1 MTNLY
6 QLPDDLPVPAD
17 DGACD
22 HLEGTPLPSLLLK
35 TSSGNSVDLSEEKGV
50 VVIFFYP
57 MIGSPDSPPMEDW
70 NDIPGARGC
79 TPQTCS
85 YRDSYQQL
93 TELGAKVFGTS
104 SQAFEEQS
112 EAAVRLEL
120 PFQLLNDSAFQLTES
135 LKLPTFEYQGVK
147 MIKRLT
153 LVVVDG
159 VIRKVFYPV
168 FPPNENV
175 NHVIAWLNEENATS

>member
-6 QLPDDLPVPAD
+6 QLPDDLPVPVD

-22 HLEGTPLPSLLLK
+22 HLEGMLLPSLLLG
-35 TSSGNSVDLSEEKGV
+35 TSSGNSLDLSEVKSV
-50 VVIFFYP
+50 IVIFFYP

-70 NDIPGARGC
+70 NEIPGARGC

-85 YRDSYQQL
+85 YRDAYQQL
-93 TELGAKVFGTS
+93 TELDAEVIGTS
-104 SQAFEEQS
+104 SQSIEEQS
-112 EAAVRLEL
+112 EAAVRLKL
-120 PFQLLNDSAFQLTES
+120 PFELLNDTAFKLTES
-135 LKLPTFEYQGVK
+135 LNLPTFEYQGVK

-175 NHVIAWLNEENATS
+175 NHVISWLNEETH

>member
-1 MTNLY
+1 MTDLY
-6 QLPDDLPVPAD
+6 QLPDDLPVPVD

-22 HLEGTPLPSLLLK
+22 HLEGMLLPSLLLE
-35 TSSGNSVDLSEEKGV
+35 TSSGISLNLSDLKGI

-57 MIGSPDSPPMEDW
+57 MIGSPDSPPMGDW
-70 NDIPGARGC
+70 NEIPGARGC

-93 TELGAKVFGTS
+93 TDLGAKVFGAS
-104 SQAFEEQS
+104 AQAIEEQCA
-112 EAAVRLEL
+112 AAVRLKL
-120 PFQLLNDSAFQLTES
+120 PFQLLNDSAFKLTES
-135 LKLPTFEYQGVK
+135 LKLPAFEYQGVK

-175 NHVIAWLNEENATS
+175 DHVISWLNAETH

>member
-1 MTNLY
+1 M
-6 QLPDDLPVPAD
+6 
-17 DGACD
+17 
-22 HLEGTPLPSLLLK
+22 LPSLLLE
-35 TSSGNSVDLSEEKGV
+35 TSSGRSLNLSEVKGII
-50 VVIFFYP
+50 VIFFYP
-57 MIGSPDSPPMEDW
+57 MIGSPDSPPMVGW

-93 TELGAKVFGTS
+93 TELGAQVFGAS
-104 SQAFEEQS
+104 AQAIEEQY
-112 EAAVRLEL
+112 EAATRLEL
-120 PFQLLNDSAFQLTES
+120 PFELLNDSAFKLTE
-135 LKLPTFEYQGVK
+135 LLNLPAFDYQSVK

-153 LVVVDG
+153 LIVVDG

-175 NHVIAWLNEENATS
+175 NHVISWLNEEMH

>member
-6 QLPDDLPVPAD
+6 QLPDDLPVPVD

-22 HLEGTPLPSLLLK
+22 HLEGVLLPSLLLK
-35 TSSGNSVDLSEEKGV
+35 TSSGNLLDLSEVKGI

-57 MIGSPDSPPMEDW
+57 MIGSPDLPPMEDW

-85 YRDSYQQL
+85 FRDSYQTL
-93 TELGAKVFGTS
+93 TGLGARVFGTS
-104 SQAFEEQS
+104 SQSIEEQK

-120 PFQLLNDSAFQLTES
+120 PFELLNDSAFELTES
-135 LKLPTFEYQGVK
+135 LNLPTFEYQGVK

-175 NHVIAWLNEENATS
+175 YHVISWLNEENF

>member
-6 QLPDDLPVPAD
+6 QLPDDLPVPID

-22 HLEGTPLPSLLLK
+22 HLQGMSLPSLLLE
-35 TSSGNSVDLSEEKGV
+35 TSSGNSLDLSQEKDI

-79 TPQTCS
+79 TPQICS
-85 YRDSYQQL
+85 FRDSYNEL
-93 TELGAKVFGTS
+93 KELGARIFGAS
-104 SQAFEEQS
+104 AQVIEEQS

-120 PFQLLNDSAFQLTES
+120 PFELLNDSAFKLTES
-135 LKLPTFEYQGVK
+135 LKLPTFEYQEVK

-153 LVVVDG
+153 LVMVDG

-175 NHVIAWLNEENATS
+175 NHVIFWLIEEMH

>member
-1 MTNLY
+1 
-6 QLPDDLPVPAD
+6 
-17 DGACD
+17 
-22 HLEGTPLPSLLLK
+22 LLLE
-35 TSSGNSVDLSEEKGV
+35 TSSGSSLDLSKEKGI

-57 MIGSPDSPPMEDW
+57 MIGSPDSPPMGDW
-70 NDIPGARGC
+70 NEIPGARGC

-93 TELGAKVFGTS
+93 TDLGAKVFGAS
-104 SQAFEEQS
+104 AQAIEEQCA
-112 EAAVRLEL
+112 AAVRLEL
-120 PFQLLNDSAFQLTES
+120 PFQLLNDSTFKLTES
-135 LKLPTFEYQGVK
+135 LKLSTFEYQGVK

-153 LVVVDG
+153 LVVVDS

-175 NHVIAWLNEENATS
+175 DHVISWLNEDTH

>member
-6 QLPDDLPVPAD
+6 QLPDDLPVPVD

-22 HLEGTPLPSLLLK
+22 HLEGMMMPSLLLK
-35 TSSGNSVDLSEEKGV
+35 TSSGRSLNLSKEKGIV
-50 VVIFFYP
+50 VVFFYP
-57 MIGSPDSPPMEDW
+57 MIGNTDSAPMEDW

-93 TELGAKVFGTS
+93 TELCAQVFGAS
-104 SQAFEEQS
+104 SQAIEEQY
-112 EAAVRLEL
+112 EAATRLEL
-120 PFQLLNDSAFQLTES
+120 PFELLNDSAFELTES
-135 LKLPTFEYQGVK
+135 LNLPMFEYQGNK
-147 MIKRLT
+147 LIKRLT
-153 LVVVDG
+153 LIVVDG
-159 VIRKVFYPV
+159 VIRKMFYPV

-175 NHVIAWLNEENATS
+175 NHVISWLNEEMH

>member
-6 QLPDDLPVPAD
+6 QLPDDLPVPVD

-22 HLEGTPLPSLLLK
+22 HLEGILLPSLLLE
-35 TSSGNSVDLSEEKGV
+35 TSSGNSQDLSELKGI

-57 MIGSPDSPPMEDW
+57 MIGNPDSPPMVGW
-70 NDIPGARGC
+70 NEIPGARGC

-85 YRDSYQQL
+85 YRDAYQQL
-93 TELGAKVFGTS
+93 TDLGARVFGAS
-104 SQAFEEQS
+104 AQAIEEQI
-112 EAAVRLEL
+112 EAVVRLEL
-120 PFQLLNDSAFQLTES
+120 PFELLNDSTFKLTES

-153 LVVVDG
+153 LIVVDG

-175 NHVIAWLNEENATS
+175 DHVISWLNEETH

>member
-6 QLPDDLPVPAD
+6 QLPDDLPVPFD

-22 HLEGTPLPSLLLK
+22 HLEGMLLPSLLLE
-35 TSSGNSVDLSEEKGV
+35 TSSGRSLNLSEVEGI

-57 MIGSPDSPPMEDW
+57 MIGSPDSPPMADW

-79 TPQTCS
+79 TPETCS
-85 YRDSYQQL
+85 YRDAYQQL
-93 TELGAKVFGTS
+93 TELGAQIFGAS
-104 SQAFEEQS
+104 AQAIDEQR
-112 EAAVRLEL
+112 EAASRLEL
-120 PFQLLNDSAFQLTES
+120 PFELLNDSAFVFTES
-135 LKLPTFEYQGVK
+135 LKLPTFEYHGIK

-153 LVVVDG
+153 LVIVSG

-175 NHVIAWLNEENATS
+175 VHVLAWLKQGMH

>member
-6 QLPDDLPVPAD
+6 QLPDDLPVPVD

-22 HLEGTPLPSLLLK
+22 HLEGLLLPSLLLK
-35 TSSGNSVDLSEEKGV
+35 TSSGNSLDLSEEKGIV
-50 VVIFFYP
+50 VVFFYP

-85 YRDSYQQL
+85 FRDSYQQL
-93 TELGAKVFGTS
+93 TESGARVFGAS
-104 SQAFEEQS
+104 AQSIEEQS

-120 PFQLLNDSAFQLTES
+120 PFELLNDSSFELTES
-135 LKLPTFEYQGVK
+135 LNLPTFEYQGVK

-153 LVVVDG
+153 LIVVDG
-159 VIRKVFYPV
+159 VIRKMFYPV

-175 NHVIAWLNEENATS
+175 NHVISWLNEEMH

>member
-1 MTNLY
+1 MTDLY
-6 QLPDDLPVPAD
+6 QLPDDLPVPVD

-22 HLEGTPLPSLLLK
+22 HLDGMLLPSLSLG
-35 TSSGNSVDLSEEKGV
+35 TSSGNSLNLSETKGT

-57 MIGSPDSPPMEDW
+57 MIGNPDSPPMAGW

-85 YRDSYQQL
+85 YRDAYQQL
-93 TELGAKVFGTS
+93 TELGAKVFGAS
-104 SQAFEEQS
+104 SQSIEEQS
-112 EAAVRLEL
+112 EAAVRLKL
-120 PFQLLNDSAFQLTES
+120 PFELLNDSAFELTES
-135 LKLPTFEYQGVK
+135 LNLPTFEYQGVK
-147 MIKRLT
+147 IIKRLT
-153 LVVVDG
+153 LVVVGG

-175 NHVIAWLNEENATS
+175 NHVITWLNEEMH

>member
-1 MTNLY
+1 MTDLY
-6 QLPDDLPVPAD
+6 QLPNDLPVPVD

-22 HLEGTPLPSLLLK
+22 HLEGLLLPSLLLE
-35 TSSGNSVDLSEEKGV
+35 TSSGHSLNLSELKGIV
-50 VVIFFYP
+50 VVFFYP
-57 MIGSPDSPPMEDW
+57 MIGSPDSPPIEDW

-85 YRDSYQQL
+85 YRDAYQQL
-93 TELGAKVFGTS
+93 TEFGAQVFGAS
-104 SQAFEEQS
+104 AQAIEEQS
-112 EAAVRLEL
+112 EAATRLEL
-120 PFQLLNDSAFQLTES
+120 PFELLNDSAFELTES
-135 LKLPTFEYQGVK
+135 LKLPTFEYQSVK

-153 LVVVDG
+153 LIVVDG

-175 NHVIAWLNEENATS
+175 NHVISWLNEEMH